1 MSFAP
6 RREPARQGL
15 PLIGA
20 RDAQALVAYR
30 RGAAITAARFL
41 ADVSQAAEALPEA
54 RHVLNACADRYRF
67 AVVLCATIVRGK
79 VTLLPPSTT
88 PNVIAALRA
97 FAPDAVYAT
106 DDASV
111 RLDLPRVDLPEPGS
125 DPGVG
130 PRGQTPEAQGVVAI
144 PMIAADQVVACVFT
158 SGSTGE
164 PQPNFKTWGGL
175 VRDVMAEARRLEIGA
190 GHSILGTVPPQH
202 MYGFES
208 TVLLPLVSGAAL
220 TSERPYFPA
229 DIDAAIARVPAP
241 RTLFIT
247 PFHLRTWMESA
258 PCAAIET
265 MVSATAPLSAALARE
280 AEERTGAR
288 LMEIYGC
295 TESGQIATRRTAK
308 TAEWQAFD
316 GLRLWTEGTRAM
328 VGGGHVESP
337 TPLQDVIEI
346 LGEGERFLLHG
357 RNADMVN
364 VAGKRNSLSYLAH
377 QLMSI
382 EGVKDG
388 VFHLPEEANPDGVT
402 RLMAFAVAPGLDA
415 KAILAALRER
425 VDAAF
430 LPRPLVLVERLPRE
444 ATGKLT
450 RASLEALAQ
459 GVAAQPRAV
468 ETRLAFARDHRALEG
483 HFPGRPIV
491 PGVAL
496 LAEVLAAVEASTA
509 RPPESWKLENAK
521 FLRVVEGGREL
532 ALKHEL
538 LPTGGVRFEIRAEDE
553 LVATGRLAP
562 S

>member
-6 RREPARQGL
+6 RREPVRQGL

-20 RDAQALVAYR
+20 RDGQALVAYR
-30 RGAAITAARFL
+30 GGAAVTAAHFL
-41 ADVSQAAEALPEA
+41 ADVSHAAGALPEA
-54 RHVLNACADRYRF
+54 MHVLNACADRYRF
-67 AVVLCATIVRGK
+67 AVLLCATIVRGK

-106 DDASV
+106 DDESV

-130 PRGQTPEAQGVVAI
+130 PRGPTPDVAI
-144 PMIAADQVVACVFT
+144 PRIAADQVAACVFT

-208 TVLLPLVSGAAL
+208 TVLLPLVTGAAL

-229 DIDAAIARVPAP
+229 DIDAAIARLPAP

-258 PCAAIET
+258 PCATIET

-288 LMEIYGC
+288 LIEIYGC

-316 GLRLWTEGTRAM
+316 GLRLWNEGTQAM

-337 TPLQDVIEI
+337 TPLQDVIEV
-346 LGEGERFLLHG
+346 LGNGDRFLLHG

-382 EGVKDG
+382 DGVKDG
-388 VFHLPEEANPDGVT
+388 VFHLPEEVHPDGVT

-415 KAILAALRER
+415 KTILAALRER

-459 GVAAQPRAV
+459 GVAAQPRAI
-468 ETRLAFARDHRALEG
+468 ETRLAFAPDHPALEG

-509 RPPESWKLENAK
+509 RPPQSWKLENAK

-532 ALKHEL
+532 RLKHEL
-538 LPTGGVRFEIRAEDE
+538 LPGGGVRFEIRSEDE